1 MSTRDHE
8 REHGHGGD
16 HDHLHEHRAAHYP
29 FEHVELEHAVADL
42 HRARPRSKLVRVS
55 LLVMALLV
63 GYSWLSGDIAFED
76 MFSHRR
82 AENLHR
88 FLAVDLQ
95 PFELRDHPASIGEHA
110 RWAWNLATDRGF
122 AGALATLA
130 MSILAITLAAL
141 LGSALLLFASR
152 NFASSNPFEP
162 PQPASARKLAW
173 QLVTVATRAFLI
185 FLRAIPEYIWA
196 FLFLA
201 MLGANAW
208 PAVLA
213 LAIHNSGILGKLGA
227 ETVENL
233 DARPLRA
240 LRGLGATRAE
250 IALTA
255 IFPLSLSRY
264 LLYVFY
270 RFETCVREATV
281 LGMLGVVS
289 LGYWIQD
296 ARSKQYYDQ
305 MVLFVALCALIVLG
319 ADLFS
324 ALVRS
329 RLRRAG

>member
-1 MSTRDHE
+1 MKWPEQEDLDDDLARPGETREDPS
-8 REHGHGGD
+8 
-16 HDHLHEHRAAHYP
+16 AHYP
-29 FEHVELEHAVADL
+29 FENAKLSESISDL
-42 HRARPRSKLVRVS
+42 HHERPKSKLVRVS
-55 LLVMALLV
+55 LLVMLALV
-63 GYSWLSGDIAFED
+63 AYSWLSGDIALED

-88 FLAVDLQ
+88 FLAVDIQ
-95 PFELRDHPASIGEHA
+95 PYELRNEPFSIGA
-110 RWAWNLATDRGF
+110 YAAWAWHLAVDRGF
-122 AGALATLA
+122 AGALQTLA
-130 MSILAITLAAL
+130 MSILSITLAAL
-141 LGSALLLFASR
+141 AGAALLLFAAR
-152 NFASSNPFEP
+152 NVASAHPFEP
-162 PQPASARKLAW
+162 IRPYFRRAW
-173 QLVTVATRAFLI
+173 SWRIVTSLTRALLI
-185 FLRAIPEYIWA
+185 FIRAIPEYIWA

-208 PAVLA
+208 PAILA
-213 LAIHNSGILGKLGA
+213 LALHNSGILGKLGA

-233 DARPLRA
+233 DPRPLRA
-240 LRGLGATRAE
+240 LRGIGATRAQ
-250 IALTA
+250 IATSA

-296 ARSKQYYDQ
+296 ARSRQFYDQ
-305 MVLFVALCALIVLG
+305 MVLFVALGALIVLA

-324 ALVRS
+324 AFVRS